1 MHYDL
6 LEQMQVKSTRKP
18 WVFAIV
24 LFLLGLIIGGAV
36 GNSTRGMN
44 PASTNTITVTAPN
57 GNGPVLKVLATF
69 FPLQDWAAAVGGN
82 RANVSLI
89 VPVSVDVHEFEPS
102 PAAIQ
107 AISEANILVL
117 NGAGLETWA
126 SATVAAA
133 NNPNLVVVDCS
144 SGINLVNVP
153 PQFQVGNR
161 TIDPHIWNDPVDAI
175 AMVKNILAG
184 FIQADPSDASY
195 FTANANRYE
204 NALQILNQQFVDL
217 TSSKLATRDFVTFHT
232 AWAYL
237 AQQYNLNQ
245 IPVFGPFEEEPT
257 PSDIQNVV
265 NAINQNKLCYVGYES
280 LENPAISQAIATE
293 THATL
298 VPMDPNEG
306 LSPQQ
311 QAAGETYLT
320 MMQMMLFILTLAL
333 THTGC

>member
-1 MHYDL
+1 M
-6 LEQMQVKSTRKP
+6 EKVTSTRKP
-18 WVFAIV
+18 WILAIV

-36 GNSTRGMN
+36 VNSTR
-44 PASTNTITVTAPN
+44 AITATSSNTVTVTAPN
-57 GNGPVLKVLATF
+57 SNGSLLKVLATF

-82 RANVSLI
+82 KANVSLI
-89 VPVSVDVHEFEPS
+89 VPVGIDVHDFEPN

-107 AISEANILVL
+107 AISETNIIVL

-126 SATVAAA
+126 ADAIAAS
-133 NNPNLVVVDCS
+133 NNPNLIVVDCS
-144 SGINLVNVP
+144 SGINLINVP
-153 PQFQVGNR
+153 PQLQAGNR

-184 FIQADPSDASY
+184 FIKADPSDAPY
-195 FTANANRYE
+195 FTANANKYE
-204 NALQILNQQFVDL
+204 NALKVLNQQFVDL

-280 LENPAISQAIATE
+280 LENPAISQSIATE

>member
-1 MHYDL
+1 
-6 LEQMQVKSTRKP
+6 MQSVKSTRKP
-18 WVFAIV
+18 WVVAVV
-24 LFLLGLIIGGAV
+24 LFFIGLVVGGV
-36 GNSTRGMN
+36 IVSSSSGSSST
-44 PASTNTITVTAPN
+44 STNTVTVTSRS
-57 GNGPVLKVLATF
+57 GGTPVLSVLATF
-69 FPLQDWAAAVGGN
+69 FPLQDWAAAVGGDK
-82 RANVSLI
+82 ANVSLL
-89 VPVSVDVHEFEPS
+89 VPVSIDVHEFEPS

-107 AISEANILVL
+107 AIAQANILVL

-126 SATVAAA
+126 SGAIAAA

-144 SGINLVNVP
+144 SGINLINLP

-204 NALQILNQQFVDL
+204 NALEVLNQQFVDL
-217 TSSKLATRDFVTFHT
+217 TSSKVATRDFVTFHT

-257 PSDIQNVV
+257 PSDLQNVV

-280 LENPAISQAIATE
+280 LENPAISQTIATE

>member
-1 MHYDL
+1 
-6 LEQMQVKSTRKP
+6 MQGVKSSRGS
-18 WVFAIV
+18 WMFAIV
-24 LFLLGLIIGGAV
+24 VFLIGLIIGGAV
-36 GNSTRGMN
+36 GNSTRGVI
-44 PASTNTITVTAPN
+44 PASSSTVTVTARN

-69 FPLQDWAAAVGGN
+69 FPLQDWAVAVGGSK
-82 RANVSLI
+82 ANVSLL
-89 VPVSVDVHEFEPS
+89 VPVSIDVHEFEPS

-126 SATVAAA
+126 SESIAAA
-133 NNPNLVVVDCS
+133 DNPHLVVVDCS
-144 SGINLVNVP
+144 SGINLINVP
-153 PQFQVGNR
+153 SQFQVGNR
-161 TIDPHIWNDPVDAI
+161 TVDPHIWNDPVDAI

-195 FTANANRYE
+195 FTANANQYE
-204 NALQILNQQFVDL
+204 HALQVLNQQFIDL
-217 TSSKLATRDFVTFHT
+217 ASSKLATRDFVTFHT
-232 AWAYL
+232 SWAYL
-237 AQQYNLNQ
+237 AQQYNLTQ

-257 PSDIQNVV
+257 ASDIQNVV

-280 LENPAISQAIATE
+280 LENPAIPQAISSE

-306 LSPQQ
+306 LSSQQ

-320 MMQMMLFILTLAL
+320 MMQMMLFILTLTLA
-333 THTGC
+333 HTGC

>member
-1 MHYDL
+1 VLKY
-6 LEQMQVKSTRKP
+6 MQKVTSTRKA
-18 WVFAIV
+18 WILAIV
-24 LFLLGLIIGGAV
+24 LFLLGLILGGAV
-36 GNSTRGMN
+36 VNATRAIT
-44 PASTNTITVTAPN
+44 ASSSNTITVTAPN
-57 GNGPVLKVLATF
+57 SNRPLLKVLATF
-69 FPLQDWAAAVGGN
+69 FPLQDWATAIGGSK
-82 RANVSLI
+82 ANVSLI
-89 VPVSVDVHEFEPS
+89 VPVSIDVHEFEPS

-126 SATVAAA
+126 TEAILAAS
-133 NNPNLVVVDCS
+133 NPNLVVVDCS
-144 SGINLVNVP
+144 SGIDLINVP
-153 PQFQVGNR
+153 PQFQAGNR
-161 TIDPHIWNDPVDAI
+161 TIDPHIWNNPIDAI
-175 AMVKNILAG
+175 AMVKNILTG
-184 FIQADPSDASY
+184 FIKADPSDASY
-195 FTANANRYE
+195 FAANANKYE
-204 NALQILNQQFVDL
+204 NALSVLNQQFVDL

-237 AQQYNLNQ
+237 AQQYNLTQ

-257 PSDIQNVV
+257 PSDIRTVV

-280 LENPAISQAIATE
+280 LENPAISQSIASE

-333 THTGC
+333 NHTGC